1 MGESVESSSPEVV
14 SSEVSDLRDAPLVAL
29 VTDSAALAEGVIDR
43 VLDLE
48 ANGLLTASAF
58 NASI

>member
-1 MGESVESSSPEVV
+1 MGESVESPSPEAVT
-14 SSEVSDLRDAPLVAL
+14 SEVSDLRDAPLEALIEDPTAQDDVVA
-29 VTDSAALAEGVIDR
+29 R

-48 ANGLLTASAF
+48 ANGLLTVASF

>member
-1 MGESVESSSPEVV
+1 MDETIDSLSTDEVV
-14 SSEVSDLRDAPLVAL
+14 SSVSDLHEAPLRAL
-29 VTDSAALAEGVIDR
+29 IHDPAPQVDKVIDR

-48 ANGLLTASAF
+48 ANGLLTVASF

>member
-1 MGESVESSSPEVV
+1 MDKMVEAPSAEVV
-14 SSEVSDLRDAPLVAL
+14 SSVTDLREAPLSSL
-29 VTDSAALAEGVIDR
+29 VHELAPQANRAIDR

-48 ANGLLTASAF
+48 ANGLLTVASF